1 MTNFWTFVVY
11 LGIIG
16 AGVPSYMKRGVVSPF
31 TNSVMETRCGMVK
44 TLVDCLDYLGM
55 VTIYQFMGTFLVSI
69 SRMIPNLGWI
79 TIIYCIQV
87 CVYIYMYTVFW
98 PWHMCYQHCCTW
110 YNCQLR
116 AIKIGDLPSP
126 MIAPVVC
133 QFRLWRTWEW
143 LWQISPMSCN
153 MLSGI
158 KFLGWAIFKNSSTMA
173 GWWFGTWTDDFSIYW
188 EFHHPNWRSHIFQR
202 GSLKPPARCH

>member
-1 MTNFWTFVVY
+1 
-11 LGIIG
+11 
-16 AGVPSYMKRGVVSPF
+16 
-31 TNSVMETRCGMVK
+31 
-44 TLVDCLDYLGM
+44 
-55 VTIYQFMGTFLVSI
+55 
-69 SRMIPNLGWI
+69 
-79 TIIYCIQV
+79 
-87 CVYIYMYTVFW
+87 MYTVFW

-133 QFRLWRTWEW
+133 QFRLWRTWGW

-158 KFLGWAIFKNSSTMA
+158 KFLGWAVKKCIQKFNHNGWLVVWNMNGWFFHLLGISSSQLTKSYFSEGQFETTSQMPLQFPLDPIKPPFKYPIKPLLNASQNHHRKQSIFPWTTPWIPFNRGSRLRLSSKRSSST
-173 GWWFGTWTDDFSIYW
+173 
-188 EFHHPNWRSHIFQR
+188 R
-202 GSLKPPARCH
+202 